1 LFDRRVRQV
10 EPLLHEVD
18 AQHHFQRVRPA
29 SVASLRVVGYD
40 QVGEDLPG
48 NAPFHLCQELLAAR
62 HLALACKFGVGK
74 AQLAH
79 WGLPDWVSFN
89 NLHSDRSRGLVQ
101 TFLRLPAGRGV
112 PTQKITRLTTA
123 ASPYPALLDRKRC
136 CLAMNA
142 SDLAKHAVVQ
152 ACDSG

>member
-1 LFDRRVRQV
+1 
-10 EPLLHEVD
+10 
-18 AQHHFQRVRPA
+18 HFQRVRPA
-29 SVASLRVVGYD
+29 SVASLRVVGFD

-48 NAPFHLCQELLAAR
+48 NGPFHLCQELLAAR

-101 TFLRLPAGRGV
+101 TFPKYLPNLTSRRSILRIVFVSAVQPARG
-112 PTQKITRLTTA
+112 L
-123 ASPYPALLDRKRC
+123 Y
-136 CLAMNA
+136 
-142 SDLAKHAVVQ
+142 
-152 ACDSG
+152 

>member
-1 LFDRRVRQV
+1 
-10 EPLLHEVD
+10 
-18 AQHHFQRVRPA
+18 HFQRVRPA
-29 SVASLRVVGYD
+29 SVASLRVVGFD

-48 NAPFHLCQELLAAR
+48 NGPFHLCQELLAAR

-101 TFLRLPAGRGV
+101 TFL
-112 PTQKITRLTTA
+112 
-123 ASPYPALLDRKRC
+123 SSDRVIKTVKSSFFRC
-136 CLAMNA
+136 LE
-142 SDLAKHAVVQ
+142 
-152 ACDSG
+152 